1 MRREYKKWFSPSL
14 GRDMELLVFG
24 HAGPRALVFPTREGR
39 FFDYENWHLVNA
51 ASPPILSGQLQLFC
65 LDSVDS
71 ESFYNQT
78 IPPAARIARHILFEK
93 YILEEV
99 LPFTT
104 SLNPHP
110 SLIAHGC
117 SLGAYHAVNLAFRHP
132 DLFSRVLAL
141 SGRYDLTKPTGPF
154 RGLFDGFYNED
165 IYFHSPPHFLAKL
178 ADPAILAALRRL
190 DITLAVG
197 HDDAFAPSTRELSLL
212 LNAQS
217 IPHRLDIWPGEAHRS
232 YHWRQMIRH
241 YFPA

>member
-14 GRDMELLVFG
+14 GRDMEFLVFG

-65 LDSVDS
+65 LNSVDS

-99 LPFTT
+99 LPFTI

-190 DITLAVG
+190 DITLSVG

-212 LNAQS
+212 LSAQS